1 MNTTQEAVA
10 ELKNTIKTK
19 VVEPIWVFWSET
31 IGLSLRTKIILLI
44 MATIFMFGLLVHL
57 VHSVYQSFNM

>member
-1 MNTTQEAVA
+1 MNKLNTTQEAV
-10 ELKNTIKTK
+10 ENLKNEIKTK

-44 MATIFMFGLLVHL
+44 MATIFMFGLLVY
-57 VHSVYQSFNM
+57 SVYQSFNM

>member
-44 MATIFMFGLLVHL
+44 MATIFMFGLLVYSL
-57 VHSVYQSFNM
+57 YQSFNM

>member
-1 MNTTQEAVA
+1 MNKPNTTQEAV
-10 ELKNTIKTK
+10 ENLKNEIKTK

-44 MATIFMFGLLVHL
+44 MATIFMFGLLVYSL
-57 VHSVYQSFNM
+57 YQSFNM